1 MKNLKLTLFAAAGA
15 LMLSTAVHA
24 QEAAKPA
31 TEVKEQKPTGLTFKE
46 DSYNFGDIE
55 KGKPATHEFSFKNT
69 SDQTILITNVKAS
82 CGCTTPS
89 WTKTPIKPGET
100 GNVTATYNAAHPGAF
115 TKTVTV
121 TTNDTDANKILS
133 IKGKVTGEE
142 TPAPAPATT
151 TTVAAAPVKAA
162 PAVAAK
168 PAAPVAAAL
177 QNHTVV
183 EGETL
188 SILAGKYY
196 GDIYK
201 YNVIFNANK
210 GVISDSKLIYPGQ
223 VIKIPSK

>member
-1 MKNLKLTLFAAAGA
+1 MKNFKLTLFAAAGA

-46 DSYNFGDIE
+46 DSFNFGDIE

-100 GNVTATYNAAHPGAF
+100 GNVTATYNAAHPGPF

-133 IKGKVTGEE
+133 IKGKVIGEE
-142 TPAPAPATT
+142 TPAPAPATA
-151 TTVAAAPVKAA
+151 TTVAAAPVKAQ
-162 PAVAAK
+162 PAVA
-168 PAAPVAAAL
+168 PGVQL
-177 QNHTVV
+177 HTVA

-188 SILAGKYY
+188 SLIAKKYY
-196 GDIYK
+196 GDIHK
-201 YNVIFNANK
+201 YNVIYNANK
-210 GVISDSKLIYPGQ
+210 AEIPSSKVIRTGQ
-223 VIKIPSK
+223 VIKIPAAK

>member
-15 LMLSTAVHA
+15 LMLSATVYA

-46 DSYNFGDIE
+46 ESHNFGDIE
-55 KGKPATHEFSFKNT
+55 KGKPATHEFTFKNT

-89 WTKTPIKPGET
+89 WTKTPIKPGES

-121 TTNDTDANKILS
+121 TTNDTDQNKILS
-133 IKGKVTGEE
+133 IKGKVVGEE
-142 TPAPAPATT
+142 TPAAAPATST
-151 TTVAAAPVKAA
+151 NVAAAPVKTQ
-162 PAVAAK
+162 
-168 PAAPVAAAL
+168 PAATAPGVQL
-177 QNHTVV
+177 HTVA

-188 SILAGKYY
+188 SLIAKKYY
-196 GDIYK
+196 GDIKK
-201 YNVIFNANK
+201 YDVIYNANK
-210 GVISDSKLIYPGQ
+210 GAIPASKVIRTGQ
-223 VIKIPSK
+223 VIKIPSAK